1 MSRPLALRKVTPA
14 APGPLAFEEVVYEAE
29 RLASAAYVLAT
40 YLESRQEPEAQQTA
54 VLLTDA
60 LERQAGLLRQ
70 FMERPDDP
78 AEAPEQTG

>member
-1 MSRPLALRKVTPA
+1 MRRPLALRKVTPPA
-14 APGPLAFEEVVYEAE
+14 SGPVAFEEVVYEAE

-60 LERQAGLLRQ
+60 LERQAAALRL
-70 FMERPDDP
+70 FMDTADDP
-78 AEAPEQTG
+78 AEPT